1 MKINLTSFL
10 VGIIVTL
17 AFFLFT
23 GGLFMPKNLK
33 VNSIE
38 IMDQGD
44 NNSGYLIIKN
54 SDGNIVSYLG
64 VGQSNRGILTLRD
77 KSGNMKINIS
87 SNESGG
93 YFKANDW
100 DNNESV
106 YIDNTYSTNFEEGVI
121 GCP

>member
-10 VGIIVTL
+10 FGIIATM

-38 IMDQGD
+38 IIDQGE

-54 SDGNIVSYLG
+54 SNGNVVSYLG
-64 VGQSNRGILTLRD
+64 VGQSNKGILTLKD
-77 KSGNMKINIS
+77 ESGDTKINIS
-87 SNESGG
+87 SNEDGG
-93 YFKANDW
+93 YFKANDNN
-100 DNNESV
+100 NNESE
-106 YIDNTYSTNFEEGVI
+106 YID
-121 GCP
+121 